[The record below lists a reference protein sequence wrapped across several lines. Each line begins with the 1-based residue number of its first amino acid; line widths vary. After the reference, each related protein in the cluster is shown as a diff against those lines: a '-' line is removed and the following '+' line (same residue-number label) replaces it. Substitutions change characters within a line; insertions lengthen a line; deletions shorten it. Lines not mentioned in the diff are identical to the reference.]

1 MTDNHHGSDVVV
13 IGAGIMGAACARSL
27 AAEGL
32 SVTVLDRSGSAGGT
46 SAASEGNLLVSDKT
60 PGPELA
66 LAQHA
71 AARWPGVV
79 AELTEQLGPDFPL
92 VEYEAKGGIV
102 VATTDE
108 DAAAL
113 TRFAAAQRVAGLESY
128 ELTPDQALILEPD
141 LTRAL
146 SVAVHYPGDAQ
157 LQPTVTTE
165 ALLASA
171 RQFGATVRG
180 NAEVMGPI
188 LAGDGRLVGVRTARG
203 EFRART
209 VVLAAGPWAGTVST
223 RLGAPIPLLPRRG
236 QLLVTH
242 PMPQRI
248 FHKVYDADYVGATQ
262 SGNVGLAT
270 SSVVESTPAGTV
282 LIGSSREQVGF
293 DDTLSL
299 PVLRELALKAIRIFP
314 FLAEVSVLRAYGG
327 FRPYLPDHLPLI
339 GLDHRREG
347 LWHVGGH
354 EGAGIGLSVA
364 SADLLTAQ
372 LLDRHSPVDVE
383 AFQLQRPTLA
393 EYLAVAEHRQ
403 PVP

>member
-1 MTDNHHGSDVVV
+1 MTANPHGSDVII
-13 IGAGIMGAACARSL
+13 IGAGIIGAACARSL
-27 AAEGL
+27 AARGL
-32 SVTVLDRSGSAGGT
+32 TVSVLDRGGSAGGT

-71 AARWPGVV
+71 ARRWPEVV
-79 AELTEQLGPDFPL
+79 AELTEQLGPDFPS

-102 VATTDE
+102 VATSDE

-113 TRFAAAQRVAGLESY
+113 TRFAAAQRGVGLESY
-128 ELTPDQALILEPD
+128 ELSPDQARNLEPD
-141 LTRAL
+141 LTAVL
-146 SVAVHYPGDAQ
+146 SLAVHYPGDAQ

-165 ALLASA
+165 ALLGSA
-171 RQFGATVRG
+171 RHFGATVRAD
-180 NAEVMGPI
+180 AEV
-188 LAGDGRLVGVRTARG
+188 LAPVLDPGGRIVGVRTTQG
-203 EFRART
+203 EFRAET
-209 VVLAAGPWAGTVST
+209 VVLAAGPWSGTVST

-262 SGNVGLAT
+262 SAKAGLAT

-293 DDTLSL
+293 DNSLSL
-299 PVLRELALKAIRIFP
+299 LVLRELATKAIKIFP
-314 FLAEVSVLRAYGG
+314 FLADVSVLRAYGG

-339 GLDHRREG
+339 GPDHRRPG
-347 LWHVGGH
+347 LWHVSGH

-372 LLDRHSPVDVE
+372 ILDHRSPVEVE
-383 AFQLQRPTLA
+383 AFQLDRPTLA
-393 EYLAVAEHRQ
+393 PHLSLAEDSVKIR
-403 PVP
+403 